1 MKKKLFIA
9 CDTTSVTQVKK
20 ILKYTKMKQINIGYK
35 FGLEFFNSK
44 NGRLFISRLKNKEI
58 WLDLK
63 LHDIPNTVASS
74 IYALKDIKNLNYITV
89 HASGGLEMM
98 RAAKKAAKK
107 INKNLNVLG
116 VTILTSFTDNA
127 LKKTGHTKKIKKL
140 VIQQAQLV
148 KTAGLDGIICSAHE
162 IKLIRKICK
171 KMIIICPGI
180 RLAGDNVQDQSRV
193 MTPDKAFKNNA
204 DAIVV
209 GRSITIG
216 NIKKN
221 IHKLINSLK

>member
-1 MKKKLFIA
+1 MIFVAISQSGETA
-9 CDTTSVTQVKK
+9 DV
-20 ILKYTKMKQINIGYK
+20 
-35 FGLEFFNSK
+35 LE
-44 NGRLFISRLKNKEI
+44 
-58 WLDLK
+58 
-63 LHDIPNTVASS
+63 
-74 IYALKDIKNLNYITV
+74 ALRV
-89 HASGGLEMM
+89 
-98 RAAKKAAKK
+98 AKK

-221 IHKLINSLK
+221 LVALAHTYSKLISNKLPPINENVGKWF